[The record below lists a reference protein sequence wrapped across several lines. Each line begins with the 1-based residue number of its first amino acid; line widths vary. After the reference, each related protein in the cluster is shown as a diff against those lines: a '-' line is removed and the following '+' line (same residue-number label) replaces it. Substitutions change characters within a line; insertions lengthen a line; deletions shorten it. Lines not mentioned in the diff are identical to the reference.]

1 VRECWAG
8 PATVELRP
16 NAQAPVHRLPV
27 IEMLDGYFWI
37 GDFTLQPGDV
47 IHDYL
52 GESRRV

>member
-1 VRECWAG
+1 
-8 PATVELRP
+8 
-16 NAQAPVHRLPV
+16 V